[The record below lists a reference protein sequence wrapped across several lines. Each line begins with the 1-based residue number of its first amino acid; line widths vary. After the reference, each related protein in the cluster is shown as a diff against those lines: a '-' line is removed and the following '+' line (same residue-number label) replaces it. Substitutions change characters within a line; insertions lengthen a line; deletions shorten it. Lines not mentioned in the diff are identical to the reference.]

1 MVLSNHG
8 VQRTMGRET
17 GKADNN
23 INTTRETGRR
33 ALQILG
39 ARSELLGRGEIRTD
53 MKIEAGKGWEHWWGA
68 HSSYGEQP

>member
-1 MVLSNHG
+1 MKQESSYYLVLSNHG

-33 ALQILG
+33 ALQILR
-39 ARSELLGRGEIRTD
+39 AEVSCWVEERYTRI
-53 MKIEAGKGWEHWWGA
+53 
-68 HSSYGEQP
+68 